1 MYVILGLK
9 SVWAHLGT
17 TSGRKVSVPMLLDVE
32 DLPWPDLQLANSWT
46 FRPAIIGMADDTD
59 RRARTN
65 GSVWAIRSHFRFATS
80 QWLTL
85 RVLPMVSE
93 RDACSWVSSLETR
106 VVMDDHATSVMK
118 DRAAIDRMQSFDL
131 DCSQAL
137 QYQIFNRRAQ
147 QARDVKNVAGNV
159 GNVLFAIRCMGLGD
173 GWSWD
178 DVLALADLQCAKI
191 LAVNREIDRSGN

>member
-1 MYVILGLK
+1 
-9 SVWAHLGT
+9 
-17 TSGRKVSVPMLLDVE
+17 
-32 DLPWPDLQLANSWT
+32 
-46 FRPAIIGMADDTD
+46 
-59 RRARTN
+59 
-65 GSVWAIRSHFRFATS
+65 
-80 QWLTL
+80 
-85 RVLPMVSE
+85 
-93 RDACSWVSSLETR
+93 
-106 VVMDDHATSVMK
+106 MDDHATSVMK